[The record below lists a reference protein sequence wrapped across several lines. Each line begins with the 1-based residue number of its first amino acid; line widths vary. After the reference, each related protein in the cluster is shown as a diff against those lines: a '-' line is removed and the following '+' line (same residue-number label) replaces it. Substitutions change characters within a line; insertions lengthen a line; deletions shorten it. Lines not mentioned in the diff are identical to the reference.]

1 MEDRKVNSALLNSIL
16 NSIPA
21 TVLLVDDQGVVLGGQ
36 TSDLI
41 HHKIRPIV
49 AVGRHIDQVLRV
61 RLNIENTE
69 KVLLA
74 FRRCVTTKKPVLL
87 SCIENGNRHFQEYF
101 RCNLAPVENENKI
114 TICIVNVTETVLM
127 QQEYDIVAAKY
138 KEVNLELQEAMFK
151 LDLQLMDIDQAH
163 KNLTAMYQITSI
175 VQNTVDEAKVFN
187 VVLDCMMREYGFTKT
202 AIFLLDEDQQE
213 LVCRAQRGGY
223 ERLKLPATM
232 GIMGCAIANRE
243 LIYVPDVQADPRYIA
258 SSNQPGSSEVAIPLI
273 VNDRVIGVLDIESSL
288 KYELQNYD
296 FNLLRSLTGQ
306 IAMTIA
312 HAKHVAEVEQQA
324 ITDSLTG
331 LYNKRYFNHLIT
343 KEFRR
348 SRRYNRDLCMLM
360 IDIDYYKHYNDNCGH
375 RMGDE
380 ALKII
385 ANLIHQSCR
394 DVDSAVRY
402 GGEEFLV
409 LLPETKLAEANDVAE
424 RLRKIIEG
432 YYFPYQHHQP
442 NGTLSVSI
450 GISSYPADSHNEI
463 ELIDHADAALYVAK
477 RAGRNRVYSYSDDYF
492 FVEQVNLTQQKVDTR

>member
-1 MEDRKVNSALLNSIL
+1 MDPALLNSVL

-21 TVLLVDDQGVVLGGQ
+21 TVLLVDDQGIVLAGQ
-36 TSDLI
+36 ISDLF
-41 HHKIRPIV
+41 HHKMKPFVGI
-49 AVGRHIDQVLRV
+49 GRHIDQVLRI
-61 RLNIENTE
+61 RLNKENTE
-69 KVLLA
+69 KILIA
-74 FRRCVTTKKPVLL
+74 FRRCVSTKKTVLL

-101 RCNLAPVENENKI
+101 RCNLEPLENANKI
-114 TICIVNVTETVLM
+114 SICIVNITETVLM
-127 QQEYDIVAAKY
+127 QQEFDIVAAKY
-138 KEVNLELQEAMFK
+138 RDVNLELQEAMFK

-175 VQNTVDEAKVFN
+175 VQNTVDESKVFTA
-187 VVLDCMMREYGFTKT
+187 VLDCIMREYGFTKT
-202 AIFLLDEDQQE
+202 AIFLLDEEQQE
-213 LVCRAQRGGY
+213 LVCRAQQGGY
-223 ERLKLPATM
+223 ERLKLPVAM
-232 GIMGCAIANRE
+232 GIMGCALADRE
-243 LIYVPDVQADPRYIA
+243 LIYVPDVQADSRYIA
-258 SSNQPGSSEVAIPLI
+258 SGNQPGSSEVAIPLI

-296 FNLLRSLTGQ
+296 FNLLRSLAGQ

-312 HAKHVAEVEQQA
+312 HAMHVAEIEQQA
-324 ITDSLTG
+324 ITDPLTG

-343 KEFRR
+343 KEVRR

-380 ALKII
+380 ALQTI
-385 ANLIHQSCR
+385 ANIIHQSCR
-394 DVDSAVRY
+394 DIDSAVRY

-432 YYFPYQHHQP
+432 TYFPHQHHQP

-450 GISSYPADSHNEI
+450 GISSYPTDSHNEI
-463 ELIDHADAALYVAK
+463 ELIDHADAALYAAK

-492 FVEQVNLTQQKVDTR
+492 FVEQVNIKQQKVDTR